1 MCVVAQVLC
10 CLLMLPGSGNSVD
23 PRQDLSIAE
32 TTKTDE
38 SVRDLK
44 EVDKTESVA
53 ADSEQVVTQPAGPAP
68 TPRHT
73 GIKAM
78 VKDLAI
84 DFTHLPS
91 RENLFWVGVGG
102 GLALAVHPADER
114 VNRTMVNSD
123 FAHDFFKFGGYLGE
137 VYTLLPVAVTVYAV
151 GRGK

>member
-1 MCVVAQVLC
+1 MCLVAQVLC
-10 CLLMLPGSGNSVD
+10 CVFMLHGSGNSVD
-23 PRQDLSIAE
+23 PRQDSSIAE
-32 TTKTDE
+32 TPATDE

-44 EVDKTESVA
+44 EGVKTESIA

-91 RENLFWVGVGG
+91 KENLFWAGVGG
-102 GLALAVHPADER
+102 GLALAIHPADER
-114 VNRTMVNSD
+114 VNQTMVNSD
-123 FAHDFFKFGGYLGE
+123 FAHHLFKFGGYLGE
-137 VYTLLPVAVTVYAV
+137 VYTLLPVAVTVYA
-151 GRGK
+151 